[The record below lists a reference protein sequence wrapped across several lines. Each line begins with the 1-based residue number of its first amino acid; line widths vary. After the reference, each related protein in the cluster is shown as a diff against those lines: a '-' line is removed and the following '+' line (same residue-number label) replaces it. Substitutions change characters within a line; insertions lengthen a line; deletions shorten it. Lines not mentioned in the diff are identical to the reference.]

1 MIKKTFVSLLTTF
14 LLATIS
20 LAEAQPAKKVF
31 RIGLLSGNRPSPMP
45 SNIEAFR
52 QGLRELGYVEGQN
65 ISVEYRFAE
74 GKEERYAILAA
85 ELVNLGVDVI
95 VTFGTQATVAAK
107 QATSTIPILVGNAG
121 DLVGEGLVA
130 SLARPGG
137 NITGFTSVDPD
148 LSAKRLQLLRE
159 TLPKV
164 SRVAVLYHGGPGGDQ
179 DELRETQTAAK
190 TLGVQ
195 IQPLQVLEP
204 DQFQRS
210 YTAMTKE
217 RAQALIIFVGSFIA
231 FHRKE
236 LLELAAKIRIPTM
249 CGNPEW
255 SEAGGLISYGN
266 DRRDQFR
273 RVATYVDKILKGTK
287 PADLPVQ
294 QPMKYELVINVKT
307 AKEIGVTIPPNV
319 LARADRVIR

>member
-1 MIKKTFVSLLTTF
+1 MIKKTFVLLLTTF

-74 GKEERYAILAA
+74 GKEERYAILVA

-179 DELRETQTAAK
+179 DELREIQTAAK

-217 RAQALIIFVGSFIA
+217 RAQALIVFVGSFTA